1 MKNTPTEPVLPE
13 EQVAEPVPYNKIV
26 RYSNEFNKIAL
37 RGFDKKHLNVFFA
50 ILSQIKEKGDN
61 EVHLSLERLLELTKW
76 NPSNKKGFMKTL
88 TYVVRKLAPLNIV
101 YEDED
106 EIALINMFS
115 KFVINKEKQDL
126 TVKLNEDSIDILNNF
141 SGKFTRWE
149 YEEYLG
155 FKSSYSKE
163 FFRRMRQFSSRDKE
177 KHKFWWEVS
186 LEEFKR
192 VLSIPENMTASN
204 IRIRVL
210 DLIMEELG
218 DKYQLEIDIIT
229 KSRGSGRKAVTGYKF
244 YFFYE
249 KYVKTVEE
257 KITSKTQAKLQ
268 AGEKY
273 SYTPRVSKLYK
284 SEKFKKT
291 FEDFLDMRKKIKKP
305 PTEKAIQLLL
315 SKLEKV
321 GDEEKA
327 IEMLENSIL
336 NNWQDVYEIERSGNG
351 KNSKRTSDDEYKWEY
366 EESTYARWQREKRER
381 EGYQESEIADDPNDD
396 FPF

>member
-115 KFVINKEKQDL
+115 KFVINKHLQDL

-163 FFRRMRQFSSRDKE
+163 FFRRMRQYSCRDKE

-186 LEEFKR
+186 LEEFKKL
-192 VLSIPENMTASN
+192 LSIPENMTASN

-218 DKYQLEIDIIT
+218 EKYQLEIDIIT

-257 KITSKTQAKLQ
+257 KITSKTQAKLK

-273 SYTPRVSKLYK
+273 SYTPRVSKNYHSTK
-284 SEKFKKT
+284 FKDTYEKF
-291 FEDFLDMRKKIKKP
+291 LSMRKDKYMVNGDFEQEIIMKKLEEVNN
-305 PTEKAIQLLL
+305 EKTAIQ
-315 SKLEKV
+315 
-321 GDEEKA
+321 
-327 IEMLENSIL
+327 MLEYSI
-336 NNWQDVYEIERSGNG
+336 IGNYPNIYPLENE
-351 KNSKRTSDDEYKWEY
+351 KNDFDMGGDSDPTDNDYP
-366 EESTYARWQREKRER
+366 
-381 EGYQESEIADDPNDD
+381 DDD

>member
-1 MKNTPTEPVLPE
+1 MKSKEIDPE
-13 EQVAEPVPYNKIV
+13 EQVAEPVSYNKIV
-26 RYSNEFNKIAL
+26 KYSNEFNKISL
-37 RGFDKKHLNVFFA
+37 RGFERNQLNVFFA
-50 ILSQIKEKGDN
+50 VLSQIKEKGDN
-61 EVHLSLERLLELTKW
+61 EIHLSLERLLELTKW

-88 TYVVRKLAPLNIV
+88 VDVVRKLAPINII
-101 YEDED
+101 YEDSV
-106 EIALINMFS
+106 EITLINLFS
-115 KFVINKEKQDL
+115 KFKINKEKQDL
-126 TVKLNEDSIDILNNF
+126 TVKLNDDSLYLLNDF

-149 YEEYLG
+149 FEEYIE
-155 FKSSYSKE
+155 FKSSYTKE

-186 LEEFKR
+186 LEELKR
-192 VLSIPENMTASN
+192 LLCIPEKMAPSN
-204 IRIRVL
+204 IKIKVL
-210 DLIMEELG
+210 DVIMEELG

-284 SEKFKKT
+284 SEKFKDT
-291 FEDFLDMRKKIKKP
+291 YERFLSMRKDKYMTNGDLEQGIIMK
-305 PTEKAIQLLL
+305 
-315 SKLEKV
+315 KLEEV
-321 GDEEKA
+321 NNEQTA
-327 IEMLENSIL
+327 IKMLEYSIVG
-336 NNWQDVYEIERSGNG
+336 NYPNIYPINNG
-351 KNSKRTSDDEYKWEY
+351 KKSSRTVKKEYK
-366 EESTYARWQREKRER
+366 ESTYDRLKRER
-381 EGYQESEIADDPNDD
+381 DDRLKRERDDYQEPEIEDDPNDN